1 MPNPEASSG
10 GNEANVNS
18 WTTSM
23 ESFSVPT
30 NVNVEFVAPTP
41 VAETN
46 EPSAAPVAEA
56 DPATNE
62 TAESA
67 ETREISEAEYN
78 KIVAS
83 FTHIADYYK
92 YQNEIGLSQE
102 ELEHGIVGMDE
113 WAPETTAKY
122 LELVKNGGSRVNY
135 EERARKYMESQGL
148 TYGPDAEKVKAERMN
163 QLQERLA
170 AVSDSIGDDE
180 GVNSHIAELIRNG
193 DADGLE
199 SLIAEAEARA
209 ATPVAEAPIEAPAE
223 AATAEETTEEPTEEL
238 NELGVPNILTPEESG
253 AGNAENG
260 SERFERFKNIFRTWG
275 KRVAVV
281 GLALG
286 LVAGGFGLSKRAAKN
301 SEKPVTATTATES
314 IDAGLAYD
322 QQDATDDKGAENSSE
337 SNSESGSERGEAME
351 RVGSH
356 LGRFASED
364 GTTYNH
370 EKQLPN
376 DFDAFSKRVGEF
388 GHENLSDDEIK
399 DELFKNATQLDA
411 TLAGNVLRAMDAGI
425 SFDGLT
431 PGMSDDELQ
440 KAISENPD
448 LKKSVV
454 ERMDQIFSEGT
465 LSRDYVS
472 GTVYNEYAVSYNFDY
487 ANPDSYDCV
496 QCRTVE
502 NNSPVYVINFDGTD
516 MMWKYM
522 CSQPITYVE
531 VPGVPEVTTTVVTT
545 TPVETTTT
553 TPVETTTTTPVETTT
568 TTPVETTTT
577 TPVETT
583 TTTPVETTTT
593 TPVETTTTTPVET
606 TTTTPVETTT
616 TTPVETTTTTEV
628 TTTNLPKNTEAEA
641 DAAGQAPQEY
651 VTEPVITEPV
661 HDGEGYYDPNTGT
674 WVMPGE
680 EPGVSFE
687 NIGGN
692 GQGEAADISDYE
704 TEDASGQT
712 NQGDYDTEA
721 ATARAEQAEEAKER
735 QDAANNSEVNT
746 GERIDPVAPPNEDY
760 TGVYDPNDDL

>member
-180 GVNSHIAELIRNG
+180 GVNNHIAELIRNG

-322 QQDATDDKGAENSSE
+322 QQDTTDDKGAENSSE
-337 SNSESGSERGEAME
+337 SSSESGSERGEAME

-583 TTTPVETTTT
+583 TTT
-593 TPVETTTTTPVET
+593 
-606 TTTTPVETTT
+606 
-616 TTPVETTTTTEV
+616 EV
-628 TTTNLPKNTEAEA
+628 TTTNLPKNTDAEA

-692 GQGEAADISDYE
+692 GQDEAADISDYE

>member
-1 MPNPEASSG
+1 MPNPEAPSG
-10 GNEANVNS
+10 GSEANVNS

-23 ESFSVPT
+23 ESFAAPAG
-30 NVNVEFVAPTP
+30 VNVEFVAPTP
-41 VAETN
+41 VAETT
-46 EPSAAPVAEA
+46 EPSAPAAEA
-56 DPATNE
+56 VSNASE
-62 TAESA
+62 SAEAA

-92 YQNEIGLSQE
+92 YQNEIGLTQE
-102 ELEHGIVGMDE
+102 EIEHGIVGMDE

-135 EERARKYMESQGL
+135 EERARRYMESQGL
-148 TYGPDAEKVKAERMN
+148 TYGPDAEKVKAERMSA
-163 QLQERLA
+163 LQERLA
-170 AVSDSIGDDE
+170 AVSGAIGADE
-180 GVNSHIAELIRNG
+180 GVNNHIAEMIRNG

-199 SLIAEAEARA
+199 RLISEAEARSA
-209 ATPVAEAPIEAPAE
+209 AETSTEAPAE
-223 AATAEETTEEPTEEL
+223 EAAETPAAETPAEEASEAPAEEL
-238 NELGVPNILTPEESG
+238 NELGVPIINNPESSTSES
-253 AGNAENG
+253 ENG

-275 KRVAVV
+275 KRIAVV
-281 GLALG
+281 GIALG
-286 LVAGGFGLSKRAAKN
+286 LVAGIGAAKRAAKDSGKALPGEGTSYTQTIDGGLAYENQMGDTGDKAGEDATEAAESTEAN
-301 SEKPVTATTATES
+301 SEKA
-314 IDAGLAYD
+314 
-322 QQDATDDKGAENSSE
+322 
-337 SNSESGSERGEAME
+337 EAME

-364 GTTYNH
+364 GTSYNH
-370 EKQLPN
+370 EKQKPN

-411 TLAGNVLRAMDAGI
+411 TLTGNVLRAMDAGI

-454 ERMDQIFSEGT
+454 ERMDQIFSEGK
-465 LSRDYVS
+465 LSRDYIS

-496 QCRTVE
+496 QCQTQE
-502 NNSPVYVINFDGTD
+502 SNTPVYVVNFDGAD

-522 CSQPITYVE
+522 CSQPVTYVE
-531 VPGVPEVTTTVVTT
+531 IPGVPEVTTPVVTT

-606 TTTTPVETTT
+606 TTTTTTEPVTTT
-616 TTPVETTTTTEV
+616 TQVV
-628 TTTNLPKNTEAEA
+628 TTNIPKNTEAEA

-651 VTEPVITEPV
+651 VTEPVIAEPV
-661 HDGEGYYDPNTGT
+661 HDGDGYYDPNTGS

-687 NIGGN
+687 NIGQN
-692 GQGEAADISDYE
+692 GQSEAADISDYE
-704 TEDASGQT
+704 TENAAGET
-712 NQGDYDTEA
+712 NEGDYDTQA
-721 ATARAEQAEEAKER
+721 AEERAQQAEEDKRR
-735 QDAANNSEVNT
+735 QEEANNSEVNT
-746 GERIDPVAPPNEDY
+746 GERIDPIAPPNEDY

>member
-322 QQDATDDKGAENSSE
+322 QQDTTDDKGAENSSE
-337 SNSESGSERGEAME
+337 SSSESGSERGEAME

-577 TPVETT
+577 T
-583 TTTPVETTTT
+583 
-593 TPVETTTTTPVET
+593 
-606 TTTTPVETTT
+606 
-616 TTPVETTTTTEV
+616 EV